1 MVSKV
6 SEAIGLSL
14 IPCNSS
20 NVMAFAHVYK
30 KKWIYILFKSKTL
43 SKKWLYI
50 LFKNNVLYRYE
61 GQDYNAFISLLN
73 SESKGKWVNE
83 HLVKPKVKCCKWS
96 VENS

>member
-43 SKKWLYI
+43 
-50 LFKNNVLYRYE
+50 YRYE
-61 GQDYNAFISLLN
+61 DQDYNAFISLLN
-73 SESKGKWVNE
+73 AESKGKWVNE
-83 HLVKPKVKCCKWS
+83 HLVKPKVKYSKWS
-96 VENS
+96 VEGT

>member
-43 SKKWLYI
+43 
-50 LFKNNVLYRYE
+50 YRYE
-61 GQDYNAFISLLN
+61 EQDYNAFISLLN
-73 SESKGKWVNE
+73 AESKGKWVNE

-96 VENS
+96 VENSE

>member
-30 KKWIYILFKSKTL
+30 KKWIYILFKNKT
-43 SKKWLYI
+43 
-50 LFKNNVLYRYE
+50 LYRYE
-61 GQDYNAFISLLN
+61 DQDYNAFISLLN
-73 SESKGKWVNE
+73 AESKGKWVNE

-96 VENS
+96 VEGT

>member
-6 SEAIGLSL
+6 SEALGLSL

-43 SKKWLYI
+43 
-50 LFKNNVLYRYE
+50 YRYE
-61 GQDYNAFISLLN
+61 DQDYNAFISLLN
-73 SESKGKWVNE
+73 AESKGKWVNE

-96 VENS
+96 VENSE

>member
-6 SEAIGLSL
+6 IEAIGLSVS
-14 IPCNSS
+14 PCNSA
-20 NVMAFAHVYK
+20 NVVAFAHV
-30 KKWIYILFKSKTL
+30 L

-96 VENS
+96 VENSE

>member
-20 NVMAFAHVYK
+20 NVTAFAHVYK

-43 SKKWLYI
+43 
-50 LFKNNVLYRYE
+50 YRYE
-61 GQDYNAFISLLN
+61 DQDYNAFISLLN
-73 SESKGKWVNE
+73 AESKGKWVNE

-96 VENS
+96 VENSE

>member
-30 KKWIYILFKSKTL
+30 KKWIYILFKNKT
-43 SKKWLYI
+43 
-50 LFKNNVLYRYE
+50 LYRYE
-61 GQDYNAFISLLN
+61 DQDYNAFISLLN
-73 SESKGKWVNE
+73 AESKGKWVNE

-96 VENS
+96 VENSE

>member
-43 SKKWLYI
+43 
-50 LFKNNVLYRYE
+50 YRYE
-61 GQDYNAFISLLN
+61 DQDYKAFISLLN
-73 SESKGKWVNE
+73 AESKGKWVNE

-96 VENS
+96 VENSE

>member
-20 NVMAFAHVYK
+20 NVVAFAHVYQ
-30 KKWIYILFKSKTL
+30 KKWM
-43 SKKWLYI
+43 YI
-50 LFKNNVLYRYE
+50 LFKNNALYRYE

-96 VENS
+96 VENSE

>member
-20 NVMAFAHVYK
+20 NVVAFAHV
-30 KKWIYILFKSKTL
+30 LP
-43 SKKWLYI
+43 KKWLYI

-83 HLVKPKVKCCKWS
+83 HLVKPKIKCSKWS
-96 VENS
+96 VENSE

>member
-43 SKKWLYI
+43 
-50 LFKNNVLYRYE
+50 YRYE
-61 GQDYNAFISLLN
+61 DQDYNAFISLLN
-73 SESKGKWVNE
+73 AESKGKWVNE

-96 VENS
+96 VEGT

>member
-30 KKWIYILFKSKTL
+30 KKWIYILFKNKT
-43 SKKWLYI
+43 
-50 LFKNNVLYRYE
+50 LYRYE
-61 GQDYNAFISLLN
+61 DQDYNAFISLLN
-73 SESKGKWVNE
+73 AESKGKWVNE
-83 HLVKPKVKCCKWS
+83 HLVKPKIKCCKWS
-96 VENS
+96 VEGT

>member
-14 IPCNSS
+14 IRCNSS

-30 KKWIYILFKSKTL
+30 KNWIYILFKSKTL
-43 SKKWLYI
+43 
-50 LFKNNVLYRYE
+50 YRYE
-61 GQDYNAFISLLN
+61 DQDYNAFISLLN
-73 SESKGKWVNE
+73 AESKGKWVNE

>member
-6 SEAIGLSL
+6 SEAIALSL

-43 SKKWLYI
+43 
-50 LFKNNVLYRYE
+50 YRYE
-61 GQDYNAFISLLN
+61 DQDHNAFISLLN
-73 SESKGKWVNE
+73 AESKGKWVNE

>member
-43 SKKWLYI
+43 
-50 LFKNNVLYRYE
+50 YRYE
-61 GQDYNAFISLLN
+61 DQDYNSFISLLN
-73 SESKGKWVNE
+73 AESKGKWVNE

-96 VENS
+96 VENSE

>member
-43 SKKWLYI
+43 
-50 LFKNNVLYRYE
+50 YRYE
-61 GQDYNAFISLLN
+61 DQDYNAFISLLN
-73 SESKGKWVNE
+73 AESKGKWVNE

-96 VENS
+96 VENSE

>member
-43 SKKWLYI
+43 
-50 LFKNNVLYRYE
+50 YRYE
-61 GQDYNAFISLLN
+61 DQDYNAFISLLN
-73 SESKGKWVNE
+73 AESKGKWVNE
-83 HLVKPKVKCCKWS
+83 HLVKPKVRCCKWS
-96 VENS
+96 VENSE

>member
-30 KKWIYILFKSKTL
+30 KKWMYILFKSKTL
-43 SKKWLYI
+43 
-50 LFKNNVLYRYE
+50 YRYE
-61 GQDYNAFISLLN
+61 DQDYNAFISLLN
-73 SESKGKWVNE
+73 AESKGKWVNE

-96 VENS
+96 VENSE

>member
-30 KKWIYILFKSKTL
+30 KKW
-43 SKKWLYI
+43 LYI

-61 GQDYNAFISLLN
+61 DQDYNAFISLLN
-73 SESKGKWVNE
+73 AESKGKWVNE

-96 VENS
+96 VENSE

>member
-43 SKKWLYI
+43 
-50 LFKNNVLYRYE
+50 YRYE
-61 GQDYNAFISLLN
+61 DQDYNAFISLLN
-73 SESKGKWVNE
+73 AESKGKWVNE
-83 HLVKPKVKCCKWS
+83 HLVKPKIKCCKWS
-96 VENS
+96 VEGT

>member
-6 SEAIGLSL
+6 SQAIGLSL

-43 SKKWLYI
+43 
-50 LFKNNVLYRYE
+50 YRYE
-61 GQDYNAFISLLN
+61 DQDYNAFISLLN
-73 SESKGKWVNE
+73 AESKGKWVNE

-96 VENS
+96 VENSE

>member
-30 KKWIYILFKSKTL
+30 KKWIYVLFKSKTL
-43 SKKWLYI
+43 
-50 LFKNNVLYRYE
+50 YRYE
-61 GQDYNAFISLLN
+61 DQDYNAFISLLN
-73 SESKGKWVNE
+73 AESKGKWVNE

-96 VENS
+96 VENSE

>member
-30 KKWIYILFKSKTL
+30 KKWIYILFKNKT
-43 SKKWLYI
+43 
-50 LFKNNVLYRYE
+50 LYRYE
-61 GQDYNAFISLLN
+61 DQDYKAFISLLN
-73 SESKGKWVNE
+73 AESKGKWVNE

-96 VENS
+96 VENSE

>member
-20 NVMAFAHVYK
+20 NIMAFAHVYK

-43 SKKWLYI
+43 
-50 LFKNNVLYRYE
+50 YRYE
-61 GQDYNAFISLLN
+61 DQDYNAFISLLN
-73 SESKGKWVNE
+73 AESKGKWVNE

-96 VENS
+96 VENSE

>member
-43 SKKWLYI
+43 
-50 LFKNNVLYRYE
+50 YRYE
-61 GQDYNAFISLLN
+61 DQDYNAFISLLN
-73 SESKGKWVNE
+73 AESKGKWVNE

>member
-20 NVMAFAHVYK
+20 NVLAFAHVYK

-43 SKKWLYI
+43 
-50 LFKNNVLYRYE
+50 YRYE
-61 GQDYNAFISLLN
+61 DQDYNAFISLLN
-73 SESKGKWVNE
+73 AESKGKWVNE

-96 VENS
+96 VENSE